1 MIPSLHAFLAA
12 IRDNVHPQDLTS
24 IAVVSPV
31 PGDPLLVVD
40 VAWSDGAARVP
51 IAGELD
57 ADPTAAGR
65 EVAHQIKAAIRP
77 GGGQ

>member
-1 MIPSLHAFLAA
+1 MIPNLHTFLTT
-12 IRDNVHPQDLTS
+12 IRDHLRPLEVGSLA
-24 IAVVSPV
+24 IVSPV
-31 PGDPLLVVD
+31 AGDPLLVVE
-40 VAWSDGAARVP
+40 VAWADGSARVP

-65 EVAHQIKAAIRP
+65 EVARQIKAAIRP